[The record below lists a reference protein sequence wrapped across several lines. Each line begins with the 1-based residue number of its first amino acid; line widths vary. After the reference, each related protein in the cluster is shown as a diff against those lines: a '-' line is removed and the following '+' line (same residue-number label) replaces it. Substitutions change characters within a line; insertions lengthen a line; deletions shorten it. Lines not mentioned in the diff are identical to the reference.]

1 MKKNKQQIWAAAV
14 IILALIVLAASIV
27 YLLTGKMVPGLIPL
41 SSALLMLPMLMLWGR
56 KQENGKLYAIL
67 FLSASILN
75 LIAGILQIM
84 QAI

>member
-41 SSALLMLPMLMLWGR
+41 SSALLMLPMLILWGR

-75 LIAGILQIM
+75 LIAGILQVM